1 MRQHRTISAS
11 MERPHS
17 PKITSSPAACDTLSC
32 LLRELG
38 AKPTDFDCI
47 VTGDLGTVGADL
59 LLTLLREDGI
69 DLSPVYSDCG
79 ILLFGDT
86 QDAHAGGSGCGC
98 SAAVLCGPLL
108 RDMHEGKIRRMIFAG
123 TGAMMSPTSVQQSQ
137 NYLNAFW
144 VGGAICAICQ
154 IFIDR
159 TKLTPA
165 RILVSLVVLGVF
177 LQAVGV
183 YQPLV
188 DYAGVGATVP
198 LLGFGYSLAK
208 GVAKAVAESGLIGVF
223 TGGVTGAAGGI
234 AAAITFG
241 CLFALIAKPKSKS

>member
-1 MRQHRTISAS
+1 M
-11 MERPHS
+11 
-17 PKITSSPAACDTLSC
+17 
-32 LLRELG
+32 
-38 AKPTDFDCI
+38 
-47 VTGDLGTVGADL
+47 
-59 LLTLLREDGI
+59 
-69 DLSPVYSDCG
+69 
-79 ILLFGDT
+79 
-86 QDAHAGGSGCGC
+86 
-98 SAAVLCGPLL
+98 
-108 RDMHEGKIRRMIFAG
+108 
-123 TGAMMSPTSVQQSQ
+123 
-137 NYLNAFW
+137 NYWNAFW

-188 DYAGVGATVP
+188 DYAGAGATVP

-241 CLFALIAKPKSKS
+241 CLFALIAKPKSKSWKVRENRFIFPVLRTFYCIISTKKTPCRVSFCL